1 MQTGQITPGHK
12 RVLRSGFSTPFKGKS
27 IRFRIRCPNH
37 SRKHKKN
44 SLWSS
49 NSAKTSVFTELWGG
63 WAVLDRD
70 IRTPHIPLTTTC
82 LLSPV
87 HSAHFPITVCRS
99 PRAHPQITASLHA
112 NTPGATSICSH
123 NNPAPASPRSR
134 LRISIRHCAIFFLLA
149 QNYGSRR
156 RKRPV
161 GSYSVHPPSAKT
173 VLVPAAYL
181 LFLRSNFT
189 YCTICA
195 VPSYDPCV
203 RSRALNFQALGC
215 VKSQPRC

>member
-1 MQTGQITPGHK
+1 MP
-12 RVLRSGFSTPFKGKS
+12 
-27 IRFRIRCPNH
+27 
-37 SRKHKKN
+37 
-44 SLWSS
+44 
-49 NSAKTSVFTELWGG
+49 VFTELWREG
-63 WAVLDRD
+63 AEPDRD
-70 IRTPHIPLTTTC
+70 IGAPHTRLTTTC
-82 LLSPV
+82 LLSLV
-87 HSAHFPITVCRS
+87 HSVHFPNTVCQC
-99 PRAHPQITASLHA
+99 PCACPQITAFLRV
-112 NTPGATSICSH
+112 NTLGATAICSY
-123 NNPAPASPRSR
+123 NNPSPASPHSG
-134 LRISIRHCAIFFLLA
+134 LWISIKHCALFFLLA
-149 QNYGSRR
+149 QNYGRQR

-161 GSYSVHPPSAKT
+161 GSHSVHPPSAKT

>member
-1 MQTGQITPGHK
+1 M
-12 RVLRSGFSTPFKGKS
+12 LFKEKS
-27 IRFRIRCPNH
+27 ICFRIRCPNH
-37 SRKHKKN
+37 SRKHKKS

-49 NSAKTSVFTELWGG
+49 HSAKLPVFTELWGRG
-63 WAVLDRD
+63 VVLDRD
-70 IRTPHIPLTTTC
+70 IGAPRTPLTAAC

-87 HSAHFPITVCRS
+87 HSVHFPITVCQCPHAR
-99 PRAHPQITASLHA
+99 PQITAFLRT
-112 NTPGATSICSH
+112 NTPGATAICSH
-123 NNPAPASPRSR
+123 NNPAPASPSSR
-134 LRISIRHCAIFFLLA
+134 LQISIKHCAIFFLLA
-149 QNYGSRR
+149 QSYGSQR

-161 GSYSVHPPSAKT
+161 GSHSVHPPSAKT

-181 LFLRSNFT
+181 LFLQSNFT

-215 VKSQPRC
+215 VKSQP